1 MKTNPLAFR
10 MLLPS
15 LGLALL
21 LPWSSN
27 AQTQPSPSAQVPG
40 TAPTAMLSWGPSMD
54 LPVDAPTQ
62 GDLRNSEGAGRH
74 GDPWERFNRRM
85 HRFNMF
91 IDRIALKPVAKG
103 YQRITP
109 APVRTG
115 VRNFFSNLGQPL
127 TAVNLLLQG
136 RPGQAGTALGRFTLN
151 TTLGMAGFFDPATAA
166 SIPYRDADLGQTL
179 GRYGWERS
187 RYLVMPLFGPG
198 TVRDV
203 GARLVNTR
211 VSPISWLADE
221 YGAGVTFVYGV
232 DARASALQFD
242 GMLAEA
248 EDEYLLIRDAYMQ
261 RRHCQIV
268 DCSDDLPDYLLPEY
282 EYEIP
287 DVDIDNFRR

>member
-1 MKTNPLAFR
+1 MNTNHAAYRL
-10 MLLPS
+10 LLPS
-15 LGLALL
+15 LCLVL
-21 LPWSSN
+21 LPLAAL
-27 AQTQPSPSAQVPG
+27 AQTQASPSPQAFN
-40 TAPTAMLSWGPSMD
+40 APPPAVLTWGPSME
-54 LPVDAPTQ
+54 LPDEVTVPAGGDA
-62 GDLRNSEGAGRH
+62 SEGASRY

-151 TTLGMAGFFDPATAA
+151 TTLGLAGFFDPATAA
-166 SIPYRDADLGQTL
+166 NIPYRDADLGQTL

-221 YGAGVTFVYGV
+221 YGPGVTFVYGV

-248 EDEYLLIRDAYMQ
+248 EDDYLLIRDAYMQ

-282 EYEIP
+282 QYEIP
-287 DVDIDNFRR
+287 DVDIDTFRR